1 VIPNIDYQTLFAYFS
16 PVIHRFLTL
25 LLLTSVFF
33 SAPAQVVVSPIT
45 LNQGKDWLTYRFPFI
60 QSKQPLVAQKINQ
73 FLQKDLLDNPSI
85 ITDSNKIFAVSR
97 YISEDSNGQSGYSA
111 IDYTVSVNN
120 TRLLSIQFDLES
132 TGAYSTNYPAYYNFD
147 NRTGE
152 VITGKTIFT
161 PAGLQILKARL
172 LKERN
177 KQVAQHIKDLKGEM
191 EMEEDSVYIP
201 ETFKEC
207 LKYAEGDAQKIF
219 IKARSI
225 VFYKEFC
232 FPHMLQPY
240 EADLDVEIPIQE
252 LTPYLSAYGK
262 KLLGH

>member
-1 VIPNIDYQTLFAYFS
+1 
-16 PVIHRFLTL
+16 VIHRILTV
-25 LLLTSVFF
+25 LLLTCIFF
-33 SAPAQVVVSPIT
+33 SAPAQVVFSPVS

-60 QSKQPLVAQKINQ
+60 QSKQPLVAQKING
-73 FLQKDLLDNPSI
+73 FLQKDLLDNPTI

-111 IDYTVSVNN
+111 IDYTVAVNN
-120 TRLLSIQFDLES
+120 ARLLSLKFELES
-132 TGAYSTNYPAYYNFD
+132 TGAYSTNFPAYYNFD

-152 VITGKTIFT
+152 VITGKAIFT
-161 PAGLQILKARL
+161 PAGLHIIKTRL
-172 LKERN
+172 LRERN
-177 KQVAQHIKDLKGEM
+177 KRVAQHIKDLKGEM

-207 LKYAEGDAQKIF
+207 LKYPEGDAKKIF
-219 IKARSI
+219 IKHGSI

-240 EADLDVEIPIQE
+240 EADLDVEISIKE
-252 LTPYLSAYGK
+252 LTPYLSAHGK
-262 KLLGH
+262 KLLAN